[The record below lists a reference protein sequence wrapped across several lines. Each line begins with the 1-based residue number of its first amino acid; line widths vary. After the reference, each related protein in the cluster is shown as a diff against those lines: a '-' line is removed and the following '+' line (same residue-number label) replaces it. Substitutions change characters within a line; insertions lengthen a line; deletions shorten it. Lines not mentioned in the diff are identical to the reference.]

1 MMDPKVVLL
10 MVILAGG
17 YFGYTEVV
25 KPVSVKVAHVTKAAG
40 AKVGHGLKWIVAKAV
55 GK

>member
-10 MVILAGG
+10 MVVLAGG

-25 KPVSVKVAHVTKAAG
+25 KPAAVKVAHVTKAAG
-40 AKVGHGLKWIVAKAV
+40 AKVGHGLKWVGAKAV